1 MIFNPKFDLS
11 FERIVDVAPQ
21 KVWEAWTVPAK
32 LMPWFCPKPW
42 RVSECEIDLKPGG
55 KFYTLM
61 QGPNGESM
69 PNTGCFLEIIPGRKL
84 VWTGA
89 LGEGFRPNVVD
100 LLGFPFSGIIEISP
114 HGNGTKYIA
123 TVLHNSEKDRDTHA
137 QMGFEGGWG
146 TALDQMVAMIK
157 AGSL

>member
-1 MIFNPKFDLS
+1 
-11 FERIVDVAPQ
+11 
-21 KVWEAWTVPAK
+21 
-32 LMPWFCPKPW
+32 
-42 RVSECEIDLKPGG
+42 
-55 KFYTLM
+55 
-61 QGPNGESM
+61 M

-89 LGEGFRPNVVD
+89 LGEGFRPNAID
-100 LLGFPFSGIIEISP
+100 LLGFPFTGTIEISP

-137 QMGFEGGWG
+137 RMGFEGGWG